1 MQKSVLRMASLRE
14 RMTGVVTRVFPWT
27 WRLAILALPWQ
38 TRWFQ
43 EGPQIAGYPWEE
55 GRISIYASQLLML
68 LVVLVHA
75 FLRRSEHRTPVAE
88 KRRNYL
94 PFLLIA
100 GYFFVSVFTTASLR
114 ATAEWWIEV
123 SILVLFVRVLIQRI
137 TWRELSFWF
146 VLSLLPHAL
155 LGMTQALT
163 QHVFGTSLLGI
174 ASQDPAIRGVAVI
187 ESGGVRWLRSYGGF
201 PHPNIFGGWLVMG
214 IVCAYTNLKQQ
225 YSLKKERIFYYI
237 PLVLFSIALAV
248 TYSRSAWLALG
259 VFVGLTFL
267 SIVFSKKDTQK
278 RLSLLLLGITL
289 VSCAV
294 PILVRPH
301 LFFARGQTGAR
312 LEQKSLSE
320 RAQGIQNG
328 WRILR
333 AHPLAGSGVG
343 ANALVIAQ
351 LDEKKGGEP
360 SIPIS
365 PHVVPLLGVSE
376 TGVIGFLFFIGLA
389 IHFFKTARSPF
400 FASKH
405 PWLIHMILFCLILFP
420 VLVLDHYLWSYWSG
434 KALLFS
440 STIPIVMQFRQRS

>member
-1 MQKSVLRMASLRE
+1 
-14 RMTGVVTRVFPWT
+14 
-27 WRLAILALPWQ
+27 
-38 TRWFQ
+38 
-43 EGPQIAGYPWEE
+43 
-55 GRISIYASQLLML
+55 
-68 LVVLVHA
+68 
-75 FLRRSEHRTPVAE
+75 
-88 KRRNYL
+88 
-94 PFLLIA
+94 
-100 GYFFVSVFTTASLR
+100 
-114 ATAEWWIEV
+114 
-123 SILVLFVRVLIQRI
+123 
-137 TWRELSFWF
+137 
-146 VLSLLPHAL
+146 
-155 LGMTQALT
+155 
-163 QHVFGTSLLGI
+163 
-174 ASQDPAIRGVAVI
+174 
-187 ESGGVRWLRSYGGF
+187 
-201 PHPNIFGGWLVMG
+201 MG

>member
-1 MQKSVLRMASLRE
+1 MASLRE
-14 RMTGVVTRVFPWT
+14 KITSVVARAFPWT
-27 WRLAILALPWQ
+27 WRLAVLALPWQ

-43 EGPQIAGYPWEE
+43 EGPRIAGYPWEE

-68 LVVLVHA
+68 LVVVAHE
-75 FLRRSEHRTPVAE
+75 FLRSKDEGSHKE
-88 KRRNYL
+88 KKQEYL

-137 TWRELSFWF
+137 TWQELSFWF

-155 LGMTQALT
+155 LGITQAFT
-163 QHVFGTSLLGI
+163 QYVFGTSHLGI

-187 ESGGVRWLRSYGGF
+187 ESSGVRWLRSYGGF

-214 IVCAYTNLKQQ
+214 IVCAFTSLKQQ
-225 YSLKKERIFYYI
+225 FSLKKERIFYYI
-237 PLVLFSIALAV
+237 SLILFSIALAL

-259 VFVGLTFL
+259 VFVGLMFL
-267 SIVFSKKDTQK
+267 SIVFPKRDTQK
-278 RLSLLLLGITL
+278 RLSILLLGITL

-294 PILVRPH
+294 PILLRPQ

-333 AHPLAGSGVG
+333 AHPLVGSGLG

-351 LDEKKGGEP
+351 LDEKEGRAP

-365 PHVVPLLGVSE
+365 PHVVPLLGLSE
-376 TGVIGFLFFIGLA
+376 TGAVGLLFFVGLA
-389 IHFFKTARSPF
+389 VLFFRAKRVF
-400 FASKH
+400 FLSSKRE
-405 PWLIHMILFCLILFP
+405 LLTQIVLILAVLSP
-420 VLVLDHYLWSYWSG
+420 ILVLDHYLWSYWNG
-434 KALLFS
+434 KTLL
-440 STIPIVMQFRQRS
+440 IVGMFFLLKDKQSLA